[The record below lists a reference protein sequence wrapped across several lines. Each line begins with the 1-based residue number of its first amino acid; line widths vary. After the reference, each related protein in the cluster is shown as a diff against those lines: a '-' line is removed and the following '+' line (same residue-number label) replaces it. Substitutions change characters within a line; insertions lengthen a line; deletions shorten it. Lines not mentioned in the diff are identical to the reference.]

1 MADKQRILLVDD
13 DPNISHLVRLYLE
26 KEGFDVTEAGR
37 GDTALECF
45 QKEAPA
51 LVLLDVMLPG
61 MDGLAVLKEIRKTSK
76 IPVIMLTA
84 RDETFDKVL
93 GLELGADDYITK
105 PFETKELVARVK
117 AVLRRAPEPE
127 TAAANQPDDT
137 LRFPQLTV
145 SLARYEV
152 TYEGHE
158 VDMPPKELEVLYYL
172 ASHPNMVFTREQ
184 LLERVWGFDF
194 FGDSRTVD
202 VHIKRLREKLP
213 GCEQYGWEIH
223 TVWRVGY
230 KFEYK
235 TNEPVKG

>member
-1 MADKQRILLVDD
+1 MSEKQRILLVDD

-26 KEGFDVTEAGR
+26 KEGFAVTEAAR
-37 GDTALECF
+37 GDTALESF
-45 QKEAPA
+45 QKEMPD

-61 MDGLAVLKEIRKTSK
+61 LDGLQVLREIRKTSK
-76 IPVIMLTA
+76 APVIMLTA
-84 RDETFDKVL
+84 KDETFDKVL
-93 GLELGADDYITK
+93 GLELGADDYVTK

-117 AVLRRAPEPE
+117 AVLRRAP
-127 TAAANQPDDT
+127 AAEEKKADNDDT
-137 LRFPQLTV
+137 LRFPQLTI

-152 TYEGHE
+152 TYEGRE
-158 VDMPPKELEVLYYL
+158 LEMPPKELEVLYYL

-213 GCEQYGWEIH
+213 ECEKYGWEIH

-235 TNEPVKG
+235 AN

>member
-1 MADKQRILLVDD
+1 MSEKQRILLVDD

-26 KEGFDVTEAGR
+26 KEGFDVTESAR
-37 GDTALECF
+37 GDEALEAF
-45 QKEAPA
+45 KREAPA

-61 MDGLAVLKEIRKTSK
+61 MDGLQVLKEIRKTSK
-76 IPVIMLTA
+76 APVIMLTA

-93 GLELGADDYITK
+93 GLELGADDYVTK

-117 AVLRRAPEPE
+117 AVLRRAPAENAS
-127 TAAANQPDDT
+127 AASEDQDDT
-137 LRFPQLTV
+137 LRFPGLTV

-158 VDMPPKELEVLYYL
+158 LEMPPKELEVLFYL

-213 GCEQYGWEIH
+213 GCEKYGWEIP

-235 TNEPVKG
+235 AN